1 MAENRNSRDE
11 KLIQELYDKLKWF
24 TFEATDEEFDPDQ
37 VETILDLLDKLDPL
51 PEMTVPG
58 GSIGQGQNGAGAD
71 KAPMSNAEAA
81 FERFKAKY
89 NITEEDLARKNGGSA
104 AETNAEGEKNAPFP
118 AEFSKELAFD
128 RVQARALAGGI
139 GRRAEARVGSALA
152 DGRPVTEAAGDA
164 ASPSGKARK
173 TWFGRFLSTGWGK
186 VAAAFVIVLVAS
198 GVSTVGTSAVKQK
211 SFFEIVKNGVNSM
224 RITVTGNEM
233 GNETVSME
241 LDSNDKVYYDS
252 WTEVKEEVP
261 EILIPEYIPDGVSLK
276 EIYRSDMGNY
286 ILFQG
291 LYTDSDTNEL
301 LIRIEEF
308 SKKYAGMELTI
319 DEEWVLLDVVDN
331 IEYYQYGKRY
341 KGFMKE
347 GRCIYEVEWIDL
359 DQIEKIYNMIK

>member
-164 ASPSGKARK
+164 ASPSGKAKK

-211 SFFEIVKNGVNSM
+211 SFFEIVRNGVNSM

-233 GNETVSME
+233 ENETVVVGT
-241 LDSNDKVYYDS
+241 DKSTKIYYNS
-252 WTEVKEEVP
+252 WEEVQEENP
-261 EILIPEYIPDGVSLK
+261 DILIPGYIPDGVSLK
-276 EIYRSDMGNY
+276 EIYRIDMENY
-286 ILFQG
+286 ILYRSSYIDG
-291 LYTDSDTNEL
+291 DRNEL
-301 LIRIEEF
+301 LIKVEDFDKE
-308 SKKYAGMELTI
+308 YAGMEQI
-319 DEEWVLLDVVDN
+319 VDEKWKLVEERGDVN
-331 IEYYQYGKRY
+331 YYQLEDWY
-341 KGFMKE
+341 KGIWTK
-347 GRCIYEVEWIDL
+347 GRCIYIIDWMDFEQL
-359 DQIEKIYNMIK
+359 DMVIGQMR

>member
-71 KAPMSNAEAA
+71 KAPMSSAEAA

-104 AETNAEGEKNAPFP
+104 AETNAEGEKSAPFP

-211 SFFEIVKNGVNSM
+211 SFFEIVKSGVNSM

-233 GNETVSME
+233 ENERESMETVES
-241 LDSNDKVYYDS
+241 DIKYYDS
-252 WTEVKEEVP
+252 WEGVKEENP
-261 EILIPEYIPDGVSLK
+261 EILIPEYIPRDLELK
-276 EIYRSDMGNY
+276 EIYRIEMENY
-286 ILFQG
+286 T
-291 LYTDSDTNEL
+291 LYQCSYIDGDANEL
-301 LIRIEEF
+301 LISIEDY
-308 SKKYAGMELTI
+308 SKRYADMEKVI
-319 DEEWVLLDVVDN
+319 DEKWKIVEERGEVT
-331 IEYYQYGKRY
+331 YYQFEESY
-341 KGFMKE
+341 KALWEENRG
-347 GRCIYEVEWIDL
+347 IYTVEWISMDEVEN
-359 DQIEKIYNMIK
+359 IVNRMK